1 MNFVIYGVTCIT
13 MTDTTDLHDSSS
25 NQDPSNVF
33 QKKKFQVN

>member
-1 MNFVIYGVTCIT
+1 VTCIT

-33 QKKKFQVN
+33 QKKKVPSELNKCLQN